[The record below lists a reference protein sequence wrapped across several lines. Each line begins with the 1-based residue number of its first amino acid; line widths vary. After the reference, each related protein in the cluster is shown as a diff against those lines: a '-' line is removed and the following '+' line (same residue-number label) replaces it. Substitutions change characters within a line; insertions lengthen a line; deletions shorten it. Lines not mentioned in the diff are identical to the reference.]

1 VVARDEHGL
10 GGRDALEPLRE
21 RAFEERVLGGEVALE
36 RERDVA
42 GDQQQ
47 IALRDLRQVLVDVG
61 GADDAGQGLIRIRA
75 NSVSIPLA
83 V

>member
-1 VVARDEHGL
+1 VVAGDQHRL

-21 RAFEERVLGGEVALE
+21 RALEERVLRGEVVLE

-42 GDQQQ
+42 GDQEQV
-47 IALRDLRQVLVDVG
+47 ALRDLRQVLVDIG